1 MADQTQGSRRDQL
14 DEDLN
19 EKLVEILKPEFEAAE
34 AMGPEADVSS
44 STGDGSPA
52 ASGTAASGTASEAAS
67 AAADEAESAK
77 TDAKPATTDKDFFQ
91 ALGGWGALLDIGLP
105 WIAFLIVYGASDHNL
120 KLALLVAVVSGAAVA
135 LLRLVR
141 RQPLRNVAGGFVG
154 VLISAWV
161 ANRSG
166 RAEDVYLP
174 GLLINLGYGLL
185 YLVTVLFRWPL
196 FGVLYGVITQTGTA
210 WRKDPAMLKGFS
222 RATLVFVG
230 LFAIRLVVQVPL
242 YLTGSLNALGIA
254 KVGMGLPLYAL
265 ALWLAYAVLRGSLPP
280 DKWDEA
286 RDHVTHL
293 LRGNKK

>member
-1 MADQTQGSRRDQL
+1 MADPHGTSQGTGRDQL

-19 EKLVEILKPEFEAAE
+19 EKLVEILQPEFEAA
-34 AMGPEADVSS
+34 ATTP
-44 STGDGSPA
+44 P
-52 ASGTAASGTASEAAS
+52 SEE
-67 AAADEAESAK
+67 AAADAAEDEKPADK
-77 TDAKPATTDKDFFQ
+77 KPATTDKDFFH

-120 KLALLVAVVSGAAVA
+120 KLALIVAVASGAAVA

-141 RQPLRNVAGGFVG
+141 KQPLRNVAGGFVG

-174 GLLINLGYGLL
+174 GLLVNLGYGAL
-185 YLVTVLFRWPL
+185 YLLTVLFRWPL
-196 FGVLYGVITQTGTA
+196 FGVLYGVITQTGTS
-210 WRKDPAMLKGFS
+210 WRRDPAMLKGFS

-230 LFAIRLVVQVPL
+230 LFAIRLIVQVPL

-254 KVGMGLPLYAL
+254 KVGLGLPFYAL